1 MKEETLRIDPT
12 YLQSIGIPYDQ
23 WHLISEHTAA
33 ARTAHDE
40 DGRKVPAV
48 EFTDAGGNLKALVP
62 LPHEKS
68 LAETVESILWTRARM
83 RIESAEDP
91 RLRENVHGAV
101 VSTVMI
107 NIQLARVRTDRR
119 AIRRDI
125 VQAAANMADIE
136 KGSTSIWRI
145 CLTGDS
151 VRIAVE
157 PDFIRNAADDVC
169 GGLRELDGIT
179 ASSEGESETFTLE
192 MTEQKLGRIA
202 LTLNR

>member
-1 MKEETLRIDPT
+1 MSEETLRIDTT
-12 YLQSIGIPYDQ
+12 YLQSIGVPHDQ
-23 WHLISEHTAA
+23 WRLIPEKLAA
-33 ARTAHDE
+33 ARTALDE

-62 LPHEKS
+62 LHEES
-68 LAETVESILWTRARM
+68 LAETVENILWTRARR

-91 RLRENVHGAV
+91 GLRENVHGAV
-101 VSTVMI
+101 VSTVLI
-107 NIQLARVRTDRR
+107 NVQLARVRTDRR

-125 VQAAANMADIE
+125 VQAAANIADIE
-136 KGSTSIWRI
+136 KGSTSMWRI

-157 PDFIRNAADDVC
+157 PEFIRNAADNVC
-169 GGLRELDGIT
+169 RILRRLDGVT
-179 ASSEGESETFTLE
+179 ASDEGERETFTLE